1 VCVQVHVSNS
11 EPCRLRGPPPVRG
24 KMGLKAEFPTAELG
38 AEAAAQCVGYGKVAL
53 VERYTLGVL
62 E

>member
-1 VCVQVHVSNS
+1 
-11 EPCRLRGPPPVRG
+11 
-24 KMGLKAEFPTAELG
+24 MGLKAEFPTAELG